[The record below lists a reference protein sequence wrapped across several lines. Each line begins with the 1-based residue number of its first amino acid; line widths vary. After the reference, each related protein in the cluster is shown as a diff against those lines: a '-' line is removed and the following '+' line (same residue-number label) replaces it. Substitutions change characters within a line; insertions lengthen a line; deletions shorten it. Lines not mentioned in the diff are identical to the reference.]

1 MRCNLCSGISE
12 SRKWK
17 NVSIFGTSRIHRL
30 SRKADPG
37 NPEIRKARRD
47 HSNRGRR
54 RHLQRRC
61 ARRRIAADAHDAP
74 CNSRAAAV
82 MRDVIPVTGT
92 GTGADNAPPHV
103 TALASS
109 RCCGGPSAM
118 QHIGCDHACS
128 EQARTTPQTSPL
140 ALVGPQSDC
149 DQRISSFRV
158 STFQIYH
165 VHDAISHKMV
175 PF

>member
-12 SRKWK
+12 SWKVK

-82 MRDVIPVTGT
+82 MRDVIPVTG
-92 GTGADNAPPHV
+92 ADDAPPHV

>member
-1 MRCNLCSGISE
+1 MFWNLGTW
-12 SRKWK
+12 KLK

-61 ARRRIAADAHDAP
+61 ARRRIAADAP

-82 MRDVIPVTGT
+82 MRDVIPVTG
-92 GTGADNAPPHV
+92 ADDAPPHV
-103 TALASS
+103 TALARS

-128 EQARTTPQTSPL
+128 EEARTTPQTSPL

>member
-1 MRCNLCSGISE
+1 MFWNLGT
-12 SRKWK
+12 WQLK

-82 MRDVIPVTGT
+82 MRDEVPVTG
-92 GTGADNAPPHV
+92 GDDAPPHG
-103 TALASS
+103 TALANC

-128 EQARTTPQTSPL
+128 SQAQKTPQTSPL
-140 ALVGPQSDC
+140 ALVAPQSSR
-149 DQRISSFRV
+149 DQPISSFR
-158 STFQIYH
+158 
-165 VHDAISHKMV
+165 ISGLTMS
-175 PF
+175 PPPGR